1 MANPTLRCVVV
12 TPEKAVVDTPAEY
25 VSLPLFDGQAGF
37 LPRRAPLVGRMKPG
51 SLIIRTQGK
60 DETFFIDGGIVQMKG
75 EVITLL
81 TGRAIPKGQID
92 TAAALKDLEVTPP
105 ASATTS
111 VLEEARASKARAKV
125 MLRIAR
131 G

>member
-1 MANPTLRCVVV
+1 MANSTLRCVVV

-51 SLIIRTQGK
+51 SLVIRTQGK
-60 DETFFIDGGIVQMKG
+60 DETYFIDGGIVQMKG

-81 TGRAIPKGQID
+81 TGRAVPKGQID
-92 TAAALKDLEVTPP
+92 TAAALKELEVSPSP
-105 ASATTS
+105 SATGS
-111 VLEEARASKARAKV
+111 VLEETRASRERAKV